1 LTSAPTTTPLLAT
14 PIAAMR
20 APVSTG
26 LTRSLAWR
34 LEQLDRLEGLLRDQ
48 EAAVLEALAA
58 DLGKPP
64 LVRS

>member
-1 LTSAPTTTPLLAT
+1 
-14 PIAAMR
+14 MR

-64 LVRS
+64 LEATFELIAVRQELTLTRR